1 MNTRSFI
8 QSSLIIILLCIFIE
22 SANGQLDK
30 KKDPA
35 KSNYVSLTGE
45 ALAKGNGVG
54 VDGNIH
60 QVSFAALH
68 LLRTKASSPKGTIL
82 LLPGGAYEVIKIKN
96 EGSKIARF
104 LNEQLYDVAIL
115 EYHISP
121 QRNNRSLAFAD
132 ALQAFR
138 LLKTKQQSL
147 GLRGNRLVIMGVSSG
162 GHLAAKTVQRLNDQ
176 EQPDDLI
183 LTSPFY
189 LNETIAGTVYPA
201 VTPPIHPTPRL
212 FASFSANDKKAW
224 INSCQ
229 EYEKTWKGYDGMAA
243 FTLLKDSESV
253 SVKEGNPL
261 DSKLQLA
268 GLLKTF
274 LDSKVSI
281 DTLHINPATVAL
293 KGYAEQR
300 HNEKLALIAKEKFNL
315 VLIGNS
321 ITHNFEKPEFQPI
334 WNQFFA
340 PRKALN
346 LGTSGYRTENLIWNI
361 QNGELEGQSP
371 KVVVLEIGTNNVDE
385 KNYPTRHTAG
395 ELAGG
400 IEAIVKL
407 LRQKLPDTKIIVLRC
422 FPGCYGGPNPTSHRA
437 ILERASDI
445 VSKLADGKHIFYCD
459 VNQVFLNMDGAI
471 NHNMMPDWLHPSF
484 AGAKAWAQ
492 AMEPLL
498 SQLMG
503 DQSLDTDLPANTAI
517 VPVTKLE
524 EDGYN
529 WWDRHNEVLRIKDS
543 INPEIV
549 LIGNSITHYWG
560 GEPALKSVEGKL
572 RTPNGAKSWDAV
584 FSKYRVLNLG
594 FGWDR
599 TQNVLW
605 RLDHGELDGLHPRTV
620 VIDIGTNNTSQTNNA
635 KMNTATEIVEGIR
648 SVCMRVRSK
657 LPGAKIILMAVF
669 PREQSP
675 THPRRMLINDINRLL
690 KAFATTE
697 NITLVDIGPAMLAPD
712 GTYLPGMTSDYC
724 HPTEKGYNV
733 WGNAIRSLI
742 AE

>member
-82 LLPGGAYEVIKIKN
+82 LLPGGGYEVIKIKN

-183 LTSPFY
+183 LTSPSY

-212 FASFSANDKKAW
+212 FASFSANDNKVW

-281 DTLHINPATVAL
+281 DILHINPATVAL

-471 NHNMMPDWLHPSF
+471 NHDMMPDWLHPSF

-560 GEPALKSVEGKL
+560 GEPALKSVDGKL

>member
-1 MNTRSFI
+1 MNRKSFI
-8 QSSLIIILLCIFIE
+8 QSTVTIILLCLFGT
-22 SANGQLDK
+22 SKAQLDK

-35 KSNYVSLTGE
+35 KSNYVSLTGQV
-45 ALAKGNGVG
+45 LAKGNDVG

-68 LLRTKASSPKGTIL
+68 LLRTKSSSPKGTIL
-82 LLPGGAYEVIKIKN
+82 LLPGGGYEVIKIKN

-183 LTSPFY
+183 LTSPSY

-201 VTPPIHPTPRL
+201 ATPPIHPIPRL
-212 FASFSANDKKAW
+212 FASFSANDNKAW
-224 INSCQ
+224 ITSCQ
-229 EYEKTWKGYDGMAA
+229 EYAKTWKGYDGTAA
-243 FTLLKDSESV
+243 FTLLKDSKSV
-253 SVKEGNPL
+253 SDKESNPL
-261 DSKLQLA
+261 NNKLQLA

-274 LDSKVSI
+274 LDSKAAI
-281 DTLHINPATVAL
+281 DTLHINPATVAV
-293 KGYAEQR
+293 KGYNEQR
-300 HNEKLALIAKEKFNL
+300 HTEKLALIAKEKFNL
-315 VLIGNS
+315 ILIGNS
-321 ITHNFEKPEFQPI
+321 ITHNFEKPEFQPV

-471 NHNMMPDWLHPSF
+471 NHDMMPDWLHPSF

-503 DQSLDTDLPANTAI
+503 DQSLDTDIPANTAI

-560 GEPALKSVEGKL
+560 GEPALKSVDGKL

-635 KMNTATEIVEGIR
+635 RMNTATEIVEGIR

-675 THPRRMLINDINRLL
+675 THPRRILIDDINRLL
-690 KAFATTE
+690 KDFATTA
-697 NITLVDIGPAMLAPD
+697 NIKLVDIGPAMLAPD

-724 HPTEKGYNV
+724 HPTEMGYEV
-733 WGNAIRSLI
+733 WGNALSSLI